1 MAVTLF
7 FLTIGIWISCVL
19 SDPWLVTG
27 FAGLWGLV
35 LWIRMKKPAVC
46 IFWGVL
52 SLTIVA
58 GILWNQAFPEPDP
71 RPGLYQVYEVRA
83 GYVLAANGSSRILYQ
98 DQEANIHDELYI
110 ENLEPLTGLKNLHL
124 FDFADSMAAKGVRW
138 RGTGY
143 IRTVSDSLQGRL
155 MRYVRNSPAKMA
167 AFYGIREKDSLLV
180 KAGLPVLAFLMVF
193 ENLLRRR
200 MKPNAVHFCLL
211 PPAILWGWLFLWPA
225 ALMRWV
231 LFRLIRLSGLQP
243 LAAWSLSVL
252 LFLILQPEKAASFSL
267 VFPALLQLCSITRR
281 RSCTRYLMALLQ
293 ILYFGSL
300 SCTLFSGYS
309 LLRLLSAASFA
320 LAFFDISLEI
330 EWMLPE
336 IPIPAAPVL
345 LVVAA
350 ILLLRYMIM
359 QKHPQLLLCSLL
371 IMPVSPYLDPFFH
384 VYMLDIGQGDCT
396 LVVEPFCRS
405 AVMIDAAGNLYRD
418 NAESVILPF
427 LEAAGIR
434 KLDALIVSH
443 EDFDH
448 AGAVEAVQDSISVHT
463 VIRDPT
469 QPVPVEY
476 PMLNLLPDRT
486 SPDENEGSLLTYFSY
501 DGHGYFWPGDA
512 GILTEKLLMDTFA
525 DLPVTVL
532 KAGHHGSASASCPAF
547 LEWLSPDLVLLSA
560 GRNNRYGHPSP
571 EVITSLQSMNT
582 ARFCTAESG
591 MIHLA
596 SWHGFL
602 FLETA
607 EGQVSCLSTP
617 AGR

>member
-1 MAVTLF
+1 
-7 FLTIGIWISCVL
+7 
-19 SDPWLVTG
+19 
-27 FAGLWGLV
+27 
-35 LWIRMKKPAVC
+35 
-46 IFWGVL
+46 
-52 SLTIVA
+52 
-58 GILWNQAFPEPDP
+58 
-71 RPGLYQVYEVRA
+71 
-83 GYVLAANGSSRILYQ
+83 
-98 DQEANIHDELYI
+98 
-110 ENLEPLTGLKNLHL
+110 
-124 FDFADSMAAKGVRW
+124 
-138 RGTGY
+138 
-143 IRTVSDSLQGRL
+143 
-155 MRYVRNSPAKMA
+155 
-167 AFYGIREKDSLLV
+167 
-180 KAGLPVLAFLMVF
+180 
-193 ENLLRRR
+193 
-200 MKPNAVHFCLL
+200 
-211 PPAILWGWLFLWPA
+211 
-225 ALMRWV
+225 
-231 LFRLIRLSGLQP
+231 
-243 LAAWSLSVL
+243 
-252 LFLILQPEKAASFSL
+252 
-267 VFPALLQLCSITRR
+267 
-281 RSCTRYLMALLQ
+281 
-293 ILYFGSL
+293 
-300 SCTLFSGYS
+300 
-309 LLRLLSAASFA
+309 
-320 LAFFDISLEI
+320 
-330 EWMLPE
+330 
-336 IPIPAAPVL
+336 
-345 LVVAA
+345 
-350 ILLLRYMIM
+350 
-359 QKHPQLLLCSLL
+359 
-371 IMPVSPYLDPFFH
+371 
-384 VYMLDIGQGDCT
+384 
-396 LVVEPFCRS
+396 
-405 AVMIDAAGNLYRD
+405 MIDAAGNLYRD

-427 LEAAGIR
+427 LEATGIR

-443 EDFDH
+443 GDFDH
-448 AGAVEAVQDSISVHT
+448 AGAVEAVQDGISVHT

>member
-58 GILWNQAFPEPDP
+58 GILWNQAFPEPDL

-110 ENLEPLTGLKNLHL
+110 ENLKPLTGLKNLHL

-143 IRTVSDSLQGRL
+143 IRTASDSLQGRL

-167 AFYGIREKDSLLV
+167 TFYGIREKDSLLV
-180 KAGLPVLAFLMVF
+180 KAGLPVVAFLMVF

-225 ALMRWV
+225 TLMRWV

-300 SCTLFSGYS
+300 SCTLFGGYS

-448 AGAVEAVQDSISVHT
+448 AGAVEAVQDGISVHT

>member
-27 FAGLWGLV
+27 FAGFWGLV

-71 RPGLYQVYEVRA
+71 RPGLYQVYEVRT

-98 DQEANIHDELYI
+98 DREANIHDELYI

-143 IRTVSDSLQGRL
+143 IRTASDSLQGRL

-243 LAAWSLSVL
+243 LAAWSVSVL
-252 LFLILQPEKAASFSL
+252 LFLILKPEKVASFSL

-300 SCTLFSGYS
+300 SCTLIGGYS

-371 IMPVSPYLDPFFH
+371 IMPFSPYLDPFFH

-427 LEAAGIR
+427 LEATGIR

-448 AGAVEAVQDSISVHT
+448 AGAVEAVQDGISVHT
-463 VIRDPT
+463 VILDPT

-512 GILTEKLLMDTFA
+512 GVLTEELLMDTFA
-525 DLPVTVL
+525 SLPVTVL
-532 KAGHHGSASASCPAF
+532 KAGHHGSSSASSPSF
-547 LEWLSPDLVLLSA
+547 LEWLDPDLVLLSA

-571 EVITSLQSMNT
+571 EVISSLQSMNT

>member
-83 GYVLAANGSSRILYQ
+83 GYVLAANGSSRVLYQ

-143 IRTVSDSLQGRL
+143 IRTASDSLQGRL

-300 SCTLFSGYS
+300 SCTLFGGYS

-448 AGAVEAVQDSISVHT
+448 AGAVEAVQDGISVHT

-469 QPVPVEY
+469 QPVPVKY

>member
-110 ENLEPLTGLKNLHL
+110 ENLKPLTGLKNLHL

-143 IRTVSDSLQGRL
+143 IRTASDSLQGRL

-180 KAGLPVLAFLMVF
+180 KAGLPVVAFLMVF

-300 SCTLFSGYS
+300 SCTLFGGYS

-448 AGAVEAVQDSISVHT
+448 AGAVEAVQDGISVHT

-469 QPVPVEY
+469 QPVPVKY